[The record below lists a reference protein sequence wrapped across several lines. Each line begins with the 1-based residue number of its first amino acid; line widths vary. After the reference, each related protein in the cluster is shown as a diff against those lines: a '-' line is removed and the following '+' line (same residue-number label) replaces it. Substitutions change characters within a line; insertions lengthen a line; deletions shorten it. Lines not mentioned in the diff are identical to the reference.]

1 MLQQTQVNTVLP
13 YFERFMQ
20 RFPSVERLAAASE
33 ADVLSA
39 WQGLGYYSR
48 ARSLRRAAQ
57 VVVER
62 HAGKLPRSQ
71 ELLLELPGVGP
82 YSAGAIASIAHGEP
96 VPVVDGNV
104 IRVLC
109 RLFGLRGDPGRAPLK
124 RELWRVAGELVPKER
139 PGDFNQ
145 ALMELGATVCSP
157 NEPRCGDCPLQR
169 ECVAKQAGLTR
180 QLPELAARVKAT
192 DVAMVAAV
200 VRRGQ
205 RYLVTQLAEDAPR
218 WASMWQFPNTELTT
232 NQTPTEALS
241 GLFDRASV
249 NAKAPRK
256 FLTLRHSVTRYR
268 ITLTAYLCEAQPAA
282 RGKLP
287 PRFAWKTLA
296 ELEQL
301 ALPAAHRRI
310 ANALLSSPE
319 ATPEAS
325 A

>member
-20 RFPSVERLAAASE
+20 RFPSVEQLAAASE

-62 HAGKLPRSQ
+62 HAGKLPRTQ

-109 RLFGLRGDPGRAPLK
+109 RLLGLRGDPARAPLK

-145 ALMELGATVCSP
+145 ALMELGATVCLP
-157 NEPRCGDCPLQR
+157 NEPRCADCPLQR
-169 ECVAKQAGLTR
+169 QCVAKKSGLTR
-180 QLPELAARVKAT
+180 QLPELAARAKAT
-192 DVAMVAAV
+192 DVAVIAAI

-205 RYLVTQLAEDAPR
+205 RFLVTQLAEDAPR
-218 WASMWQFPNTELTT
+218 WASMWQFPNTELAASEAPPEVLTRLLERSGCHATT
-232 NQTPTEALS
+232 
-241 GLFDRASV
+241 
-249 NAKAPRK
+249 PRK

-268 ITLTAYLCEAQPAA
+268 ITLTAYLCDAQPAA
-282 RGKLP
+282 RSKLP

-310 ANALLSSPE
+310 ANALLS
-319 ATPEAS
+319 AADTAPEAS